1 MEKLIITC
9 AVTGA
14 LTTKQQNPHVP
25 YTPEEIAESAVEAY
39 KAGAAVAHIHARD
52 PQTGKP
58 AHDVELYKKIIRLI
72 RKKCDV
78 LINTT
83 TGGGPNMSFDHRIG
97 IIPALSAEADVKP
110 EIASLNAGSLNYGI
124 LSRSKKEFI
133 LDDVQMNPWTQLH
146 RFALTMKKHGVK
158 PEIEIYD
165 SAMINNARVLLEELD
180 AIVPPLHFQFVLGVL
195 GGLQP
200 TVPNLIFLQNSIPLG
215 ATWSLCS
222 VGLSIFSLGPVAIA
236 TGGNVRVGM
245 EDGVY
250 VSKGKLAESNAE
262 LVAKMKRMS
271 LEMGREVATPDE
283 ARKILGL

>member
-1 MEKLIITC
+1 M
-9 AVTGA
+9 
-14 LTTKQQNPHVP
+14 
-25 YTPEEIAESAVEAY
+25 
-39 KAGAAVAHIHARD
+39 AHLHARD
-52 PQTGKP
+52 PLTGKP

-97 IIPALSAEADVKP
+97 IIPALSAEAEVKP
-110 EIASLNAGSLNYGI
+110 ELASLNAGSLNYGI
-124 LSRSKKEFI
+124 LSRSKKAFI

-146 RFALTMKKHGVK
+146 RFAETMKKHGVK

-165 SAMINNARVLLEELD
+165 SAMINNARVLLEELN

-200 TVPNLIFLQNSIPLG
+200 TVPNLIFLQNSIPPG

-236 TGGNVRVGM
+236 MGGNVRVGM

-262 LVAKMKRMS
+262 LVAKMRRMS
-271 LEMGREVATPDE
+271 VEMGREVATPDE
-283 ARKILGL
+283 ARKIFGLS